1 MKNLLLLIALTMAT
15 TCGCSVPQVP
25 HVQPEAAQQ
34 MPQQWGKPGL
44 PGEVTSGWLAS
55 FNDPKLTAVVT
66 EVVETNYDLQV
77 GAATVER
84 AAALA
89 TQAGA
94 ALTPFVGAVGGG
106 QIKEGKRT
114 TTTGGLGLSVH
125 WELDV
130 WGRVRAGTTAAEQA
144 YTATELDYAYA
155 RQSLAAA
162 GAKAYFL
169 VITAKRLKGFAD
181 ETVQRYEQ
189 ITGLTR
195 TARQVGAASE
205 QDLQIVEADL
215 ARFRSAQE
223 QAQRGYELAV
233 RTLETMMGRYPS
245 AELETAAGL
254 PDLPGT
260 VPAGVPSTL
269 LERRPD
275 LVAARRRVD
284 ATFYNVVAAQRA
296 RLPSFSLTGGLGR
309 STAQLGKYDQRG
321 RHRAHGGRQRV
332 CAYL

>member
-25 HVQPEAAQQ
+25 QVQPEAGAGRCLL
-34 MPQQWGKPGL
+34 QWGKPGL

-66 EVVETNYDLQV
+66 EVVEKNYDLQV

-89 TQAGA
+89 AQAGA

-114 TTTGGLGLSVH
+114 TTTGGVRLTPCTG
-125 WELDV
+125 ELDV

-144 YTATELDYAYA
+144 YTAAELDYAYA

-189 ITGLTR
+189 ITELTR
-195 TARQVGAASE
+195 TARQIGAASE

-233 RTLETMMGRYPS
+233 RTLETMMGRYPA
-245 AELETAAGL
+245 AELDTGCGPSRPPRRRARWRALDAAGASS
-254 PDLPGT
+254 G
-260 VPAGVPSTL
+260 S
-269 LERRPD
+269 RCRPE
-275 LVAARRRVD
+275 
-284 ATFYNVVAAQRA
+284 
-296 RLPSFSLTGGLGR
+296 TGGCCFL
-309 STAQLGKYDQRG
+309 
-321 RHRAHGGRQRV
+321 
-332 CAYL
+332 